1 MIMGRRMNEQ
11 PAKCIHCGRD
21 FESSGKMR
29 YQNLK
34 NHLKNVHGIGI
45 ADNNHVYSNV
55 HTIIN
60 NNINNTYSNCNII
73 NVFDETV
80 RTILRNA
87 INDKEFMDKFIKYAE
102 ESIGQYSAACDAAVC
117 LFDKIHCN
125 PEHPETCIA
134 VIPNVSRNTMLV
146 REPEGSFESFDKK
159 DGAEKALSIFENKT
173 VPILKDGFG
182 KPVKRALSGTVH
194 DVDKVELKKKIVKRL
209 EGVDKDTRKVLKSGK
224 YLA

>member
-1 MIMGRRMNEQ
+1 MGRAMRTD
-11 PAKCIHCGRD
+11 PAVCPRCNAD
-21 FESSGKMR
+21 FESSGSHR
-29 YQNLK
+29 YQVLK
-34 NHLKNVHGIGI
+34 THMKNVHGI
-45 ADNNHVYSNV
+45 ADPQKVIEDAKV
-55 HTIIN
+55 II
-60 NNINNTYSNCNII
+60 NNINNITYSNCNII
-73 NVFDETV
+73 NVFDDTV

-87 INDKEFMDKFIKYAE
+87 INDKDFMNKFIKYAE

-159 DGAEKALSIFENKT
+159 DGAEKVLSIFENKT

-182 KPVKRALSGTVH
+182 KPVKKALSGTVH
-194 DVDKVELKKKIVKRL
+194 DVDGVELKKKLVKRL
-209 EGVDKDTRKVLKSGK
+209 EGIDKDTRKVLKNVK
-224 YLA
+224 

>member
-1 MIMGRRMNEQ
+1 MGRNMRTD
-11 PAKCIHCGRD
+11 PAVCPRCKAD
-21 FESSGKMR
+21 FECSGKMR
-29 YQNLK
+29 YQHLNR
-34 NHLKNVHGIGI
+34 HLKNVHGMTGE
-45 ADNNHVYSNV
+45 NV
-55 HTIIN
+55 KTSTPQSQIIN
-60 NNINNTYSNCNII
+60 NITYSNCTINV
-73 NVFDETV
+73 NVFDDTV

-87 INDKEFMDKFIKYAE
+87 INDKDFMNKFIKYAE

-159 DGAEKALSIFENKT
+159 DGAEKVLSIFENKT

-182 KPVKRALSGTVH
+182 KPVKKALSGTVH
-194 DVDKVELKKKIVKRL
+194 DVDGVELKKKLVKRL
-209 EGVDKDTRKVLKSGK
+209 EGIDKDTRKVLKNVK
-224 YLA
+224 